1 MSKVSVVKVAGP
13 LAAYAPGFGREL
25 KDRGYTEV
33 SVTQQL
39 RLVAHVSRWLDAE
52 GVEVP
57 GFTTERIEAFCTAR
71 RGAGYT
77 RLLTPRA
84 LRPLQEFL
92 ESHGVVPPFQ
102 ASQPM
107 SAEQLLLDRYQN
119 YLVTERGMVEQGV
132 LRWVQAAERFLADH
146 PGLADGTAELKA
158 SGVSAFCARELPQ
171 RAGSSAKNLAAAL
184 RSFLKFLHVE
194 GLLAAPLAQ
203 AVPPVAGSVGAGLPR
218 AVPPA
223 TLTALL
229 ASCDRRTT
237 TGRRDYAIMLLLARL
252 GLRAGEVALLS
263 LDDIDWA
270 NGELVVHG
278 KGGRDERLPLPHDV
292 GAAVAG
298 YMRWGRPRA
307 ETRAVFLRAIAP
319 AVGLTPGGVTSV
331 VYTASERA
339 GVPRVGA
346 HRLRHGCATEMLAAG
361 ASLGEIGQVL
371 RHAAVSTTAI
381 YAKVDFVALRPLA
394 RPWPRGAA

>member
-1 MSKVSVVKVAGP
+1 V
-13 LAAYAPGFGREL
+13 
-25 KDRGYTEV
+25 
-33 SVTQQL
+33 
-39 RLVAHVSRWLDAE
+39 
-52 GVEVP
+52 
-57 GFTTERIEAFCTAR
+57 
-71 RGAGYT
+71 
-77 RLLTPRA
+77 
-84 LRPLQEFL
+84 
-92 ESHGVVPPFQ
+92 
-102 ASQPM
+102 

-146 PGLADGTAELKA
+146 PGLADGTAELRA
-158 SGVSAFCARELPQ
+158 AEVSAFCARELPQ

-184 RSFLKFLHVE
+184 RCFLKFLHVE

-218 AVPPA
+218 AVASA

-292 GAAVAG
+292 GVAVAG
-298 YMRWGRPRA
+298 YVRRGRPRA

-331 VYTASERA
+331 VYTASDRA

-361 ASLGEIGQVL
+361 ASLGEIGQIL

-394 RPWPRGAA
+394 QPWPRGAA